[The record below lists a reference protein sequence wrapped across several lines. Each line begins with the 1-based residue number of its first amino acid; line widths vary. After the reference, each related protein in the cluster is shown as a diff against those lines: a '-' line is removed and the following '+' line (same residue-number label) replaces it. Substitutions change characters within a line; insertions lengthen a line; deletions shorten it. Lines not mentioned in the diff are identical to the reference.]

1 MGRIA
6 TAETPY
12 RFFLKSAGYSVAQ
25 GETQKQGRSRS
36 ARELARAEKW
46 ARTHGVTFEWVNDSD
61 ADPNDWD
68 GEGPIGEVAE
78 GCIARCASGGTLA
91 SLWSIWDASTEY
103 RRVVEAELA
112 SEAMGARSSVCSEV
126 L

>member
-1 MGRIA
+1 MGRI
-6 TAETPY
+6 AETPY

-25 GETQKQGRSRS
+25 GETQQQGRQRT

-46 ARTHGVTFEWVNDSD
+46 ASDNGVTFDWVADED

-91 SLWSIWDASTEY
+91 SLWGIWDADTAY
-103 RRVVEAELA
+103 RRVVQAELA
-112 SEAMGARSSVCSEV
+112 SEAMSERSAVCAEV